1 MMSYVLA
8 KHKPELIALL
18 DICHV
23 SLFFRCNLQQTAS
36 LVAPSRIAILCKD
49 QSIALTLKTDGKI
62 TVHGGNVHLV
72 DQMLLCRAIL
82 FCWFFG
88 FKRILALFSWRY
100 FFHVS
105 VFTLFRSKHW
115 HRPWLAQGR
124 CSSLLVHSALHT
136 SIYTDLCITSHN
148 LFEISSLF
156 LSKQPKENPFQT
168 LTASSGVQVGC
179 QLQFFL
185 LAS

>member
-1 MMSYVLA
+1 MFLWSTSLNW
-8 KHKPELIALL
+8 LL
-18 DICHV
+18 CCFAWHLCHV
-23 SLFFRCNLQQTAS
+23 SLFFALQQTAS

-105 VFTLFRSKHW
+105 VFTSFRSKHW
-115 HRPWLAQGR
+115 HRPWVAQGL
-124 CSSLLVHSALHT
+124 CSSLLVHSALHI
-136 SIYTDLCITSHN
+136 SIYTDLCITICLKLAAFFFQSN
-148 LFEISSLF
+148 PRRTLF
-156 LSKQPKENPFQT
+156 KRPRP
-168 LTASSGVQVGC
+168 VVVYR
-179 QLQFFL
+179 
-185 LAS
+185 

>member
-1 MMSYVLA
+1 MMSYVLV
-8 KHKPELIALL
+8 KHKPELTALL
-18 DICHV
+18 LC
-23 SLFFRCNLQQTAS
+23 LTFAMLAFFRCNLQQTAS

-100 FFHVS
+100 FFSMFPYSLRFVQSIGTAHGWHK
-105 VFTLFRSKHW
+105 VFAVL
-115 HRPWLAQGR
+115 
-124 CSSLLVHSALHT
+124 
-136 SIYTDLCITSHN
+136 
-148 LFEISSLF
+148 SLF
-156 LSKQPKENPFQT
+156 ILLYTSLYIQIS
-168 LTASSGVQVGC
+168 AS
-179 QLQFFL
+179 QFV
-185 LAS
+185 

>member
-1 MMSYVLA
+1 MMSYVLV
-8 KHKPELIALL
+8 KHKPELTALL
-18 DICHV
+18 LC
-23 SLFFRCNLQQTAS
+23 LTFAMLAFFRCNLQQTAS

-105 VFTLFRSKHW
+105 VFTSFRSKHW
-115 HRPWLAQGR
+115 HRPWVAQGL
-124 CSSLLVHSALHT
+124 CCSLLVHSALHI
-136 SIYTDLCITSHN
+136 SIYTDLCITIC
-148 LFEISSLF
+148 L
-156 LSKQPKENPFQT
+156 K
-168 LTASSGVQVGC
+168 
-179 QLQFFL
+179 
-185 LAS
+185 LAVVYR